1 VAVRDVAGRR
11 YALAV
16 MDIARASGEFDRWL
30 DAIEGLEGLTARAE
44 YVAALQA
51 DGMTDEKFASIVQ
64 QVVPGI
70 GPTQLNLFKLLRR
83 KSRLALGPSVGSY
96 FRELLDA
103 ERRVV
108 RARIRTAVALD
119 ESQRAAIQARLAA
132 QTGQTVELETEVD
145 ASLIGG
151 AIIQVGDQLI
161 DGSTR
166 RRLQRLRQELA
177 NAGA

>member
-1 VAVRDVAGRR
+1 MAVRDVAGRR

-16 MDIARASGEFDRWL
+16 MEIARASGEFDRWR
-30 DAIEGLEGLTARAE
+30 DAMEGLEGLTARAE

-51 DGMTDEKFASIVQ
+51 DGMTDEKFQAIVR

-70 GPTQLNLFKLLRR
+70 GQAQLNLFRLLRR
-83 KSRLALGPSVGSY
+83 KARLALGPSVASY

-108 RARIRTAVALD
+108 RATIRTAVALD
-119 ESQRAAIQARLAA
+119 ESQRAAIEARLAA
-132 QTGQTVELETEVD
+132 QTGRTVELETEVD
-145 ASLIGG
+145 ASLLGG
-151 AIIQVGDQLI
+151 AIIQVGDELI